1 MIWCLAILATPYT
14 NEIFD
19 KNALWNKILKKLTLL
34 LLPVGLQ
41 TVTIELDGRV
51 TDLEEGAGND
61 SIAEL
66 EVRVEALEV
75 TAADHTSRLFTREGN
90 VVGE

>member
-1 MIWCLAILATPYT
+1 MKYLTKMFYGTRIKEILTS
-14 NEIFD
+14 
-19 KNALWNKILKKLTLL
+19 LL
-34 LLPVGLQ
+34 LSVGLQ

-75 TAADHTSRLFTREGN
+75 TAKDHTSRLFTQEGN

>member
-1 MIWCLAILATPYT
+1 MKYLTKMLYGKRIK
-14 NEIFD
+14 EIM
-19 KNALWNKILKKLTLL
+19 TSLL
-34 LLPVGLQ
+34 LSVGLQ

-51 TDLEEGAGND
+51 TDLEEGAGNN

-75 TAADHTSRLFTREGN
+75 TAEDHTSRLFTL
-90 VVGE
+90 